1 MDKLIEKMGL
11 YDIWTVLFPGAIF
24 QLLFKTIFDYMLSL
38 PEQVKNTTSVIE
50 RTFLF
55 CRSYIYEPGTVYELL
70 IFLLSSYF
78 VGLLL
83 HEFSSIFKNRVMYKH
98 GKPIELLLDYQGGVF
113 EQEQIQVLMPMYI
126 KLKGSDFTL
135 NDKEKQR
142 EESRSLFHKINM
154 DMQRRKR
161 ANEYV
166 KLNVIYNTCAT
177 LGVAIMLILCLA
189 LAFEIEFMILKRQD
203 LILSFI
209 SLDVVLILGIYILL
223 NRSKRYYRY
232 WTKNIVLAYQDLYI
246 SEETNS

>member
-1 MDKLIEKMGL
+1 
-11 YDIWTVLFPGAIF
+11 
-24 QLLFKTIFDYMLSL
+24 
-38 PEQVKNTTSVIE
+38 
-50 RTFLF
+50 
-55 CRSYIYEPGTVYELL
+55 
-70 IFLLSSYF
+70 
-78 VGLLL
+78 
-83 HEFSSIFKNRVMYKH
+83 
-98 GKPIELLLDYQGGVF
+98 
-113 EQEQIQVLMPMYI
+113 
-126 KLKGSDFTL
+126 
-135 NDKEKQR
+135 
-142 EESRSLFHKINM
+142 
-154 DMQRRKR
+154 MQRRKR

>member
-1 MDKLIEKMGL
+1 
-11 YDIWTVLFPGAIF
+11 
-24 QLLFKTIFDYMLSL
+24 
-38 PEQVKNTTSVIE
+38 
-50 RTFLF
+50 
-55 CRSYIYEPGTVYELL
+55 
-70 IFLLSSYF
+70 
-78 VGLLL
+78 
-83 HEFSSIFKNRVMYKH
+83 
-98 GKPIELLLDYQGGVF
+98 
-113 EQEQIQVLMPMYI
+113 MPMYI